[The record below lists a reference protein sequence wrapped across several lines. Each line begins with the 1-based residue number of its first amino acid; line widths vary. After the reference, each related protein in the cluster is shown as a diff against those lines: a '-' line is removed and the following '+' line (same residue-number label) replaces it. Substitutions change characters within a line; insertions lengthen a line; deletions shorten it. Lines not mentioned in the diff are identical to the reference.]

1 MLVAAA
7 RLDPPAAEGAHWLT
21 HAETVSWVD
30 TMAGLSSRE
39 GKSWRI
45 WDVLL
50 SGSCRWHQEID
61 GDTRATLVEG
71 NSELHQFTLYNCSSD
86 LAKCL
91 KISMPSPYSAGT
103 MDALGLGWL
112 CSSWHLLLMSIR
124 GLLAIPVSVAQG

>member
-7 RLDPPAAEGAHWLT
+7 RLDPPAADGAHWLT

-50 SGSCRWHQEID
+50 AAAGGTRKMMEIP
-61 GDTRATLVEG
+61 E
-71 NSELHQFTLYNCSSD
+71 Q
-86 LAKCL
+86 
-91 KISMPSPYSAGT
+91 P
-103 MDALGLGWL
+103 W
-112 CSSWHLLLMSIR
+112 
-124 GLLAIPVSVAQG
+124 